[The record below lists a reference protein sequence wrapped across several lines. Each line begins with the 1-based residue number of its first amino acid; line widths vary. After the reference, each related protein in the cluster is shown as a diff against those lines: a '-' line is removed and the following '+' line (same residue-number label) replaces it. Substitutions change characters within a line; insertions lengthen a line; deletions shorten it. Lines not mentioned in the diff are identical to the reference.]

1 MIHHQRFTEW
11 IIRSLSGT
19 FRHPKNWKLLMSFS
33 RDRLKN
39 ANSSEFIHEIWTTKF
54 VSISKLKSIWG
65 QKARALPSH
74 EIAKDRD
81 LSRRF
86 KATKVRPPTQ
96 LAELKVRGQ
105 PTKYVI
111 WRSRA
116 VSTVIQSCSIF
127 LLLKG
132 FENRRIDQSSDS
144 RSAAGRL
151 AFPNYFS
158 EFRFLSS
165 RLDSTTL
172 RNEQS

>member
-11 IIRSLSGT
+11 IIKNLSGAS
-19 FRHPKNWKLLMSFS
+19 RHPKNWKLLMSFL

-39 ANSSEFIHEIWTTKF
+39 ANSGEFIHEIWATKF
-54 VSISKLKSIWG
+54 VSISKLKSIWE
-65 QKARALPSH
+65 QVARALPSRA
-74 EIAKDRD
+74 ISKDRD

-86 KATKVRPPTQ
+86 KATKVCPPTDR
-96 LAELKVRGQ
+96 AELKVRGH

-111 WRSRA
+111 WWSRA

-132 FENRRIDQSSDS
+132 FENRRIDQSSGS

-158 EFRFLSS
+158 EFLFLSS
-165 RLDSTTL
+165 R
-172 RNEQS
+172 

>member
-1 MIHHQRFTEW
+1 MIHHQRFIEW
-11 IIRSLSGT
+11 IIKSRSGT

-39 ANSSEFIHEIWTTKF
+39 ANSSEFIHEIWTIKF
-54 VSISKLKSIWG
+54 VSISRLKSIWG

-74 EIAKDRD
+74 EISKDRD

-86 KATKVRPPTQ
+86 KATKVCPPTQ
-96 LAELKVRGQ
+96 QAELKVRGQ
-105 PTKYVI
+105 PTKDVI
-111 WRSRA
+111 WSRA

-132 FENRRIDQSSDS
+132 FENRRIDQSSGS

-151 AFPNYFS
+151 AFPIYFS
-158 EFRFLSS
+158 EFRFLSPRS
-165 RLDSTTL
+165 DSTTL
-172 RNEQS
+172 PNEQP